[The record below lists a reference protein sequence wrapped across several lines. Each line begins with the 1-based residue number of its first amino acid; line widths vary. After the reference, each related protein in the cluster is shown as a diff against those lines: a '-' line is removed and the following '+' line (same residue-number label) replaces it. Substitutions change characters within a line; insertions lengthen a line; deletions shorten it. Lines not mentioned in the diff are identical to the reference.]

1 VLDDVV
7 GMIGG
12 RQNLRL
18 VDVVDAESFQ
28 DLFVSEEPEG
38 GRGEGRGVPG
48 ILQSAQFVPSPLRE
62 SSPPP

>member
-1 VLDDVV
+1 MLDDVV

-38 GRGEGRGVPG
+38 GGRGGGVPG
-48 ILQSAQFVPSPLRE
+48 ILQSAQFVPSPSRE